1 MAEATVEEIVQAVK
15 EAVDETIEERVS
27 FLEERLAKLE
37 GGSGADEGSVG
48 DGEGETHSTGEH
60 LDEGSIKE
68 LIKSEV
74 EEATKALKE
83 KTEELEGENNELKE
97 GIEKILGASK
107 AINDEPEDGN
117 KKPATKSSTRRD
129 AFGRRERVRS

>member
-15 EAVDETIEERVS
+15 EAVDERFGSI
-27 FLEERLAKLE
+27 EERLAKLE
-37 GGSGADEGSVG
+37 GGSGAGEGSG
-48 DGEGETHSTGEH
+48 EAGEGETQPTGEH

-83 KTEELEGENNELKE
+83 KTEALEEENDELKE

-107 AINDEPEDGN
+107 AINDEPEGGD

>member
-15 EAVDETIEERVS
+15 EAVDERFGSI
-27 FLEERLAKLE
+27 EERLAKLE
-37 GGSGADEGSVG
+37 GGSGANEGSG
-48 DGEGETHSTGEH
+48 GETGEGETQPTGEH

-83 KTEELEGENNELKE
+83 KTEALEEENDELKE

-107 AINDEPEDGN
+107 AINDEPEGGD